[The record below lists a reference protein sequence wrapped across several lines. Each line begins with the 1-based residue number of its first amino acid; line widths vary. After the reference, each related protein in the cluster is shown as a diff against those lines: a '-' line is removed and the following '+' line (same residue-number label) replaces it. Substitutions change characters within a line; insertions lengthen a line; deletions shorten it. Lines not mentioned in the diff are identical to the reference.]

1 MSENDARTMILK
13 MLAEGKITVEES
25 ERLLNAVSQEN
36 HGRNENEEKKE
47 TKNENRGLIHSKFSR
62 RF

>member
-25 ERLLNAVSQEN
+25 ERLLNPVTSRKFK
-36 HGRNENEEKKE
+36 HSLEEIKEKVEEYYRKK
-47 TKNENRGLIHSKFSR
+47 
-62 RF
+62 